1 MKRKDENSKTTMYF
15 SENPDSQ
22 HDIKELETYLL
33 GEVFYFQTDSGVFS
47 KNRIDFG
54 SQTLIN
60 YADFEANKTLLD
72 IGCGYGPI
80 GISLAKVKKIIPTMI
95 DINNR
100 ALELAKINAQKNHVE
115 ARIFHSHL
123 YNQVEG
129 TFDYIV
135 SNPPIR
141 AGKEVVHEIISRS
154 IDHLNEN
161 GSLTIVI
168 QKKQGAPS
176 AKSKMQ
182 AIFGNVTVLK
192 KEKGYYILRSFKD
205 ENS

>member
-1 MKRKDENSKTTMYF
+1 MNRKDDSLKTTMYF
-15 SENPDSQ
+15 SENPESQ
-22 HDIKELETYLL
+22 HDIKEIETYLL
-33 GEVFYFQTDSGVFS
+33 GKVFYFQTDSGVFS
-47 KNRIDFG
+47 KNKIDFG

-100 ALELAKINAQKNHVE
+100 ALELAKKNAQNNHVE
-115 ARIFHSHL
+115 ANIFHSYL
-123 YNQVEG
+123 YDQVKDR
-129 TFDYIV
+129 FDYIV

-141 AGKEVVHEIISRS
+141 AGKEVVHEIISKS
-154 IDHLNEN
+154 INHLNEN

-176 AKSKMQ
+176 AKNKMQ

-205 ENS
+205 ENG